1 MVYLITQITLF
12 IFIAAALGVILGWW
26 FWGKKAITGI
36 PLDEESIETKRKLE
50 QCRRE
55 SAALRREAK
64 AQQETIDRF
73 SRQKVELN
81 DESIAAQLESA
92 QARIQALL
100 DEVQLRDDTIHAL
113 QKQIQMPS

>member
-1 MVYLITQITLF
+1 MVYLITQISLF
-12 IFIAAALGVILGWW
+12 IFIAAGLGVILGWW
-26 FWGKKAITGI
+26 FWGKKT
-36 PLDEESIETKRKLE
+36 PTSTSLDEESIEAKRKLE

-73 SRQKVELN
+73 SRQKVEIN
-81 DESIAAQLESA
+81 DESVSAQLESA
-92 QARIQALL
+92 QARINALL

-113 QKQIQMPS
+113 KKEIQITS